1 MVPLNTIYVHRTM
14 YIYGN
19 VCVSDVWLSVS
30 HLGPMSG
37 AMSLNKGYFQA
48 RTQPVDYILPLFNT
62 YIYRVNC
69 TT

>member
-1 MVPLNTIYVHRTM
+1 M

-48 RTQPVDYILPLFNT
+48 RTWPMDYNNV